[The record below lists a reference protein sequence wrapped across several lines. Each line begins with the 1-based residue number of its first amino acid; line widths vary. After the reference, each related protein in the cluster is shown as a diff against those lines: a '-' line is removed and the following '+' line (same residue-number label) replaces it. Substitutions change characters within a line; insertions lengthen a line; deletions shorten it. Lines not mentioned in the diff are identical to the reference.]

1 MAVVYKIYMVFEN
14 ESVEGKYIPLLYSA
28 DDVPGSNA
36 VLPSDSTTY
45 TFPSG
50 SGIEEKEVYLL
61 KDVIV
66 FGPFVNTTYASIW
79 MNDQKTE
86 HIIVN
91 AINTRETV
99 KRQFETI
106 KLYFKEGTSIRL
118 KLVYK
123 KHGSNCTH
131 YIGVGG

>member
-1 MAVVYKIYMVFEN
+1 MATPYKIYMVFE
-14 ESVEGKYIPLLYSA
+14 SVSTEGKYIPLLYTA
-28 DDVPGSNA
+28 TDEVNANA

-45 TFPSG
+45 TFPS
-50 SGIEEKEVYLL
+50 SGGIGEKEVYLL
-61 KDVIV
+61 RDVVV
-66 FGPFVNTTYASIW
+66 FDISLNPVYVTSYANIW

-86 HIIVN
+86 HIIIN

-118 KLVYK
+118 KL
-123 KHGSNCTH
+123 GA
-131 YIGVGG
+131 

>member
-1 MAVVYKIYMVFEN
+1 MATPYKIYMVFE
-14 ESVEGKYIPLLYSA
+14 SVSTEGKYIPLLYTA
-28 DDVPGSNA
+28 TDEVNANA

-45 TFPSG
+45 TFPSSEG
-50 SGIEEKEVYLL
+50 TGEKEVYLL
-61 KDVIV
+61 RDVVV
-66 FGPFVNTTYASIW
+66 FDISLNPVYVTSYANIW

-86 HIIVN
+86 HIIIN

-118 KLVYK
+118 KL
-123 KHGSNCTH
+123 GA
-131 YIGVGG
+131 

>member
-1 MAVVYKIYMVFEN
+1 MADPTPYKIYMVFEN
-14 ESVEGKYIPLLYSA
+14 VSVEGKYIPLLYTA
-28 DDVPGSNA
+28 NDEINANA

-50 SGIEEKEVYLL
+50 NGIDEKEQYLL

-66 FGPFVNTTYASIW
+66 FGIFTNTTFSNIW

-86 HIIVN
+86 HIIIN
-91 AINTRETV
+91 DINTRDTV

-118 KLVYK
+118 KL
-123 KHGSNCTH
+123 GA
-131 YIGVGG
+131 

>member
-1 MAVVYKIYMVFEN
+1 MADPTPYKIYMVFEN
-14 ESVEGKYIPLLYSA
+14 VSVEGKYIPLLYTAS
-28 DDVPGSNA
+28 DVVNANA

-50 SGIEEKEVYLL
+50 STSEEKEQYLL

-66 FGPFVNTTYASIW
+66 FGTFTNTTYANIW

-86 HIIVN
+86 HIIIN
-91 AINTRETV
+91 AINSKETV

-118 KLVYK
+118 KL
-123 KHGSNCTH
+123 GA
-131 YIGVGG
+131 

>member
-1 MAVVYKIYMVFEN
+1 MSTPVPYKIYMVFESV
-14 ESVEGKYIPLLYSA
+14 SVEGKYIPLLYTA
-28 DDVPGSNA
+28 PDDINANA

-45 TFPSG
+45 TFPS
-50 SGIEEKEVYLL
+50 SGGGEKEEYLL
-61 KDVIV
+61 KDVVV
-66 FGPFVNTTYASIW
+66 FEITPNSTYVTSHACIW

-118 KLVYK
+118 KL
-123 KHGSNCTH
+123 GA
-131 YIGVGG
+131 